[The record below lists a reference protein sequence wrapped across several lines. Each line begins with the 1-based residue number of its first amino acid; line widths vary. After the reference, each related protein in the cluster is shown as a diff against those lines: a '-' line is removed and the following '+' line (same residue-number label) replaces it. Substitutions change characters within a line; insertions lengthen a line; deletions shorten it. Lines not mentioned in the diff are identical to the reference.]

1 MIKSSRLLGAVC
13 ASVFIAATFAI
24 AASAAEAASLRY
36 EVVDRFDFF
45 RTNPDGSLV
54 LDPDGNPVR
63 GEPLDKGF
71 AVTGTMDANG
81 LGLYDQGE
89 APFQRWNITETV
101 LNSDGSTTD
110 YIFNEGNSSWRLDQ
124 APNQPLNVVGI
135 DPFEILLL
143 QAFIGGS
150 SPIEAENTLF
160 LESTALD
167 QRIFWFVP
175 ATGPD
180 SNFFASQVISTGTF
194 NGVYETDTN
203 GNLLIGRR
211 VPEVPVPAAVW
222 LFGSGLL
229 GLVGMARRKKAA

>member
-36 EVVDRFDFF
+36 EVFDRFDEIKF
-45 RTNPDGSLV
+45 
-54 LDPDGNPVR
+54 DPDGNPIP

-124 APNQPLNVVGI
+124 APNTTLNVVGI

-143 QAFIGGS
+143 QAFVGGP
-150 SPIEAENTLF
+150 SPTEAENALF

-167 QRIFWFVP
+167 QRIFWAVP
-175 ATGPD
+175 ATGPEP
-180 SNFFASQVISTGTF
+180 NLFASQVISTGTF
-194 NGVYETDTN
+194 NGIYETDTN